1 MAFDEVLGQER
12 ACAQLADELAAG
24 RLAHAYLFVGP
35 KGVGR
40 GSTAL
45 ALFKALN
52 CEANSS
58 GGGGPSLFGGPV
70 LAPAGPATPDAT
82 PGAACGVCPS
92 CRRIAQGQH
101 EDLVILAPP
110 HGQASAQIKVEQLRE
125 MIRTLSFPPFGGG
138 WRLVLI
144 REAGQM
150 NISSANV
157 LLKTLEEPPPKN
169 LLALTVQDPAEI
181 LPTLVSR
188 CRRVNFTP
196 LPDDLVAGEL
206 ARRGIDPESARLR
219 AALAAGSLGR
229 ALELDEKRLRADLEH
244 LLEYI
249 ARTAGPA
256 RDWAFAEEVVAPFK
270 GGERLDRQGL
280 AELLDLLAYH
290 YRDQAVIAA
299 GRAQYGLLPP
309 LSFGAPTP
317 LEPALNAFSLLRQT
331 QSQILGN
338 ATPELALVVLLDSL
352 RRLGA

>member
-1 MAFDEVLGQER
+1 MAFEEVLGQER
-12 ACAQLADELAAG
+12 ARAQLADELAAG

-40 GSTAL
+40 GSLAC

-52 CEANSS
+52 CEANS
-58 GGGGPSLFGGPV
+58 GGGSPSLFGGP
-70 LAPAGPATPDAT
+70 APAEPAA

-101 EDLVILAPP
+101 EDLLILAPP
-110 HGQASAQIKVEQLRE
+110 HGQASAQIKVEEVRE
-125 MIRTLSFPPFGGG
+125 MIRTLSFPPFAGG

-144 REAGQM
+144 RDAGQM
-150 NISSANV
+150 NPTSANV
-157 LLKTLEEPPPKN
+157 LLKTLEEPPPRN
-169 LLALTVQDPAEI
+169 LLVLTVQDPAEI

-196 LPDDLVAGEL
+196 LADELVASEL
-206 ARRGIDPESARLR
+206 GRRGVDPESARLR
-219 AALAAGSLGR
+219 AALGAGSLGR
-229 ALELDEKRLRADLEH
+229 ALELDHQRLRATLEQLLEH
-244 LLEYI
+244 I
-249 ARTAGPA
+249 ASPAGPSQ
-256 RDWAFAEEVVAPFK
+256 DWAFAEDLVAPFK

-280 AELLDLLAYH
+280 AGLLDLLAHY

-299 GRAQYGLLPP
+299 GRAQAALLPP
-309 LSFGAPTP
+309 LARGRAPEMGA
-317 LEPALNAFSLLRQT
+317 ALNAFNHLRQA

-338 ATPELALVVLLDSL
+338 ASPELCLVVLLDSL